1 MAIPFVQSIDMTDF
15 QILNF
20 VIHSA
25 GTSPTNSGNA
35 GGMAWWDST
44 NYAVKIYNDNAAAWR
59 PLPQAPTTTTDG
71 NIPVYSGTIGA
82 FLGTGYNVLTS
93 VGTPGVDTAL
103 VTDQAVREAI
113 DAAIAGG
120 VNYQGGYNAATN
132 TPDLE
137 AGTGVLKGYMY
148 TVTAAGDFFTDT
160 LAIGD
165 VLIAENDAP
174 TTLAEWTIVARE
186 WDETFLE
193 LGDTPASFSGS
204 GGYMVMVNSTPDA
217 LEFVN
222 PATYALSNF
231 SNDLSLSDF
240 TNDLADLTQGA
251 NGGIATFTYDG
262 SAAETVELDFTNLT
276 NETTL
281 AAADEFAFN
290 DDGVG
295 MRALT
300 YTALLTALNAD
311 LSFTN
316 LNSGSGITIDGSNNI
331 DLGGS
336 LDAITSIAA
345 STYNFEITATDSA
358 NTSSKIYINTSAAY
372 LQSWSSGTWS
382 GAMQSSVAAYSNT
395 SNSQAWM
402 EVYDGSGNLTSIT
415 FDSAQEA
422 YVTDE
427 IHTTGL
433 VYAADYSTNGI
444 TYGARWIP
452 DKGYVDA
459 YVGGQST
466 NALVTSPGAGQD
478 GYAIVWDNGAGE
490 YTLDTFASG
499 ATSFVGLT
507 DTPANYTS
515 SAGFFLQVNAT
526 PDAIVFTEDLIVN
539 NGAYLRSGNTAAD
552 VLYIGAYDVDGV
564 SETAF
569 ITLTSNN
576 TPTCDLSTSV
586 TIGTNAIA
594 YDGGAFHDGFSDY
607 VGNEHVD
614 HTSVTITAGSG
625 LSYSSGGTD
634 ISTSATIDLDINELT
649 GESAIVD
656 ADTFPFYDATATA
669 NRKITYAQLVTALEG
684 DLAIS
689 DVATVVSGDL
699 ATGATPTI
707 THNLNKTEFTDI
719 VVQIWRQSDNKLV
732 GVEIAAATAD
742 TVTVS
747 FGSAALN
754 PTLGTYRY
762 VVTGVQE

>member
-44 NYAVKIYNDNAAAWR
+44 NYAVKVYNDNAAAWR

-113 DAAIAGG
+113 AAAISGG

-137 AGTGVLKGYMY
+137 SGTGILKGYMY
-148 TVTAAGDFFTDT
+148 TVTVAGDFFTDT
-160 LAIGD
+160 VAVGD
-165 VLIAENDAP
+165 VLIAENDTP

-193 LGDTPASFSGS
+193 LGDTPSAYTAA
-204 GGYMVMVNSTPDA
+204 GGFMVMVNSTPDA

-231 SNDLSLSDF
+231 DNDLSLSDF
-240 TNDLADLTQGA
+240 TNDLADLTQGT

-262 SAAETVELDFTNLT
+262 SLAETVELDFTNLT
-276 NETTL
+276 NETAL
-281 AAADEFAFN
+281 AGADEFAYY
-290 DDGVG
+290 DSGVG

-300 YTALLTALNAD
+300 YTALLAALNTD
-311 LSFTN
+311 LDY
-316 LNSGSGITIDGSNNI
+316 IAGSN
-331 DLGGS
+331 
-336 LDAITSIAA
+336 T
-345 STYNFEITATDSA
+345 TAT
-358 NTSSKIYINTSAAY
+358 
-372 LQSWSSGTWS
+372 LQ
-382 GAMQSSVAAYSNT
+382 A
-395 SNSQAWM
+395 
-402 EVYDGSGNLTSIT
+402 
-415 FDSAQEA
+415 
-422 YVTDE
+422 
-427 IHTTGL
+427 
-433 VYAADYSTNGI
+433 
-444 TYGARWIP
+444 
-452 DKGYVDA
+452 
-459 YVGGQST
+459 
-466 NALVTSPGAGQD
+466 PGAGQD
-478 GYAIVWDNGAGE
+478 GYAITWNNGLGQFDL
-490 YTLDTFASG
+490 TSVSTGTTFLS
-499 ATSFVGLT
+499 LT
-507 DTPANYTS
+507 DTPSSFAG
-515 SAGFFLQVNAT
+515 SAGYFLQVNAT
-526 PDAIVFTEDLIVN
+526 PDALVFTESLVMN
-539 NGAYLRSGNTAAD
+539 TGAYVRSGNTAAD

-564 SETAF
+564 SPTAF

-576 TPTCDLSTSV
+576 TPTCDLAAGV
-586 TIGTNAIA
+586 TINSNAIA
-594 YDGGAFHDGFSDY
+594 YNGGAFHDGFSDY

-634 ISTSATIDLDINELT
+634 ISASATIDLDINELT

-656 ADTFPFYDATATA
+656 ADEIPFYDATAVA
-669 NRKITYAQLVTALEG
+669 NRKITYAQLVTALGTSLGSPTLLAG
-684 DLAIS
+684 DLGS
-689 DVATVVSGDL
+689 
-699 ATGATPTI
+699 GATPTI
-707 THNLNKTEFTDI
+707 THNLNLTEFTDI
-719 VVQIWRQSDNKLV
+719 TVQIWRQSDNKLV
-732 GVEIAAATAD
+732 GVEIAAATKD
-742 TVTVS
+742 TVTVT

-762 VVTGVQE
+762 VVTGIQE

>member
-44 NYAVKIYNDNAAAWR
+44 NYAVKVYNDNAAAWR

-113 DAAIAGG
+113 SSAISGG

-137 AGTGVLKGYMY
+137 SGTGVLKGYMY

-160 LAIGD
+160 VAIGD
-165 VLIAENDAP
+165 VLIAEVDTPAS
-174 TTLAEWTIVARE
+174 LADWTIVARE

-193 LGDTPASFSGS
+193 LGDTPASFSGA

-217 LEFVN
+217 LEFVD

-231 SNDLSLSDF
+231 DNDLSLSDF
-240 TNDLADLTQGA
+240 TNDLADLTQGT

-276 NETTL
+276 NETAL
-281 AAADEFAFN
+281 AAADEFAYY
-290 DDGVG
+290 DSGVG

-300 YTALLTALNAD
+300 YTALLAALNAD
-311 LSFTN
+311 LTFT
-316 LNSGSGITIDGSNNI
+316 S
-331 DLGGS
+331 
-336 LDAITSIAA
+336 
-345 STYNFEITATDSA
+345 Y
-358 NTSSKIYINTSAAY
+358 
-372 LQSWSSGTWS
+372 
-382 GAMQSSVAAYSNT
+382 
-395 SNSQAWM
+395 
-402 EVYDGSGNLTSIT
+402 T
-415 FDSAQEA
+415 F
-422 YVTDE
+422 
-427 IHTTGL
+427 
-433 VYAADYSTNGI
+433 TNGI
-444 TYGARWIP
+444 NETTGTVSLDINSLTNTGTTIGASDLFAYYDATTDTRTEKITYANVLAQLESDI
-452 DKGYVDA
+452 DVI
-459 YVGGQST
+459 VGNTT
-466 NALVTSPGAGQD
+466 NALVGSPGAGQD

-499 ATSFVGLT
+499 ATSFTGLT

-526 PDAIVFTEDLIVN
+526 PDALVFTESLVLN
-539 NGAYLRSGNTAAD
+539 TGAYVRSGNTAAD
-552 VLYIGAYDVDGV
+552 VLYIGAYDVDGA
-564 SETAF
+564 SATAF

-576 TPTCDLSTSV
+576 TPTCDLAAGV
-586 TIGTNAIA
+586 TINSNAIA

-607 VGNEHVD
+607 VGNEHID
-614 HTSVTITAGSG
+614 HTGVTITAGSG
-625 LSYSSGGTD
+625 LSYSVGGTD
-634 ISTSATIDLDINELT
+634 ISASATIDLDIDELT

-656 ADTFPFYDATATA
+656 ADEFAFYDATAVA
-669 NRKITYAQLVTALEG
+669 NRKITYAQLVTALET

-689 DVATVVSGDL
+689 GVATVVSGDL
-699 ATGATPTI
+699 GSGATPTI

-719 VVQIWRQSDNKLV
+719 TVQIWRQSDNKLV
-732 GVEIAAATAD
+732 AVEIAAATKD
-742 TVTVS
+742 TVTVT
-747 FGSAALN
+747 FGAAGLN
-754 PTLGTYRY
+754 PSSGTFRY